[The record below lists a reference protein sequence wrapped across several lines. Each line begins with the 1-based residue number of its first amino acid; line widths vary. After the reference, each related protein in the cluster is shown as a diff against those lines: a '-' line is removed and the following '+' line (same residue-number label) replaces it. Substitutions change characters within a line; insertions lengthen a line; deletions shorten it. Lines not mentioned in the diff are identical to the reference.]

1 MIVVQGREAAEVMGT
16 TALGVTLAP
25 AMLDGGAEGATV
37 GIRVMVEGMAVTM
50 PGFSGT
56 QVAQMPVK

>member
-1 MIVVQGREAAEVMGT
+1 MQGRAGADVMGT
-16 TALGVTLAP
+16 TALGVTLDA
-25 AMLDGGAEGATV
+25 GAEGATV

-50 PGFSGT
+50 PGFSGI